1 MCVAKKEG
9 RMSPRKRRSFLA
21 LATATAASLAG
32 CSTSSTPGNDPTA
45 DVPTDLPTT
54 APPGSLVDD
63 WQFDPADIGQGGGSG
78 SKGGSGGGNVTYT
91 AQTSAG
97 NAVGLAAGGAKDV
110 NNFRQNVKEGF
121 LPLPSDMPYEGLF
134 YDYYFDTGSAGD
146 CDSLF
151 CPRYAPAISAD
162 PLSGETERYLSVG
175 LNSGLDAADF
185 ERKRLNFVV
194 VLDVSGSMG
203 SPFDE
208 YHYDQDGGE
217 ETDDT
222 RPKIEVARDA
232 LASLTEQLRP
242 GDRFGV
248 VLYNNQATVAKP
260 LNPVETTDM
269 DAIRGHIEADIDA
282 GGGTNL
288 SAGLDEASALFD
300 DVADA
305 DPDVYEN
312 RIAVLTDAMPN
323 LGDTSENG
331 LESRLETEA
340 GRGVHSTFVG
350 VGVDFNTEIIDA
362 ITSVRGANHYSVHS
376 ADEFEQRLTDG
387 FEYMVTPLVFDL
399 SLELD
404 ATGYEIETVYGSSAA
419 EESTGEVMH
428 VNTLFASDREDG
440 ETRGGVVLA
449 KLRQT
454 GESGSL
460 QLRAS
465 WEDRA
470 GETNETTATVT
481 FPDGGPEQFADT
493 GVRKAVLLTRYADL
507 CRNWAVAMREDDG
520 DPPDDGITPVDYDDL
535 GRWERQSTDLTVSP
549 EYAERFESFADYFES
564 EMAEIGDDSLS
575 RELTVLEQLADAG
588 VTTRRFGRLLE
599 R

>member
-1 MCVAKKEG
+1 
-9 RMSPRKRRSFLA
+9 MSPRKRRSFLA

-32 CSTSSTPGNDPTA
+32 CSTGSTPGDAPET

-54 APPGSLVDD
+54 APPGDLVDD

-78 SKGGSGGGNVTYT
+78 AKGGSGGANVTYS
-91 AQTSAG
+91 AQTSAD
-97 NAVGLAAGGAKDV
+97 NSVGLAAGGAKDV
-110 NNFRQNVKEGF
+110 NNFRQNVEEGF

-134 YDYYFDTGSAGD
+134 YDYYFDTGSAGE

-151 CPRYAPAISAD
+151 CPRYSPAISAD

-175 LNSGLDAADF
+175 LNSGLDADDF

-194 VLDVSGSMG
+194 VLDVSGSMS

-208 YHYDQDGGE
+208 YHYGRDEGGDE
-217 ETDDT
+217 PDD

-260 LNPVETTDM
+260 LNPIETTDM
-269 DAIRGHIEADIDA
+269 DAIRGHIEADIEA

-300 DVADA
+300 DVTDA
-305 DPDVYEN
+305 DPTVYEN
-312 RIAVLTDAMPN
+312 RMAVLMDAMPN
-323 LGDTSENG
+323 LGDTSEDG
-331 LESRLETEA
+331 LQGRLEREA
-340 GRGVHSTFVG
+340 ERDVHATFVG

-376 ADEFEQRLTDG
+376 ADEFDQRLTDG

-404 ATGYEIETVYGSSAA
+404 AAGYEIETVYGSSAA

-428 VNTLFASDREDG
+428 VNTLFASDRGGG

-449 KLRQT
+449 KLRRT

-465 WEDRA
+465 WEDRT
-470 GETNETTATVT
+470 GETSETTATVA
-481 FPDGGPEQFADT
+481 FPDGGPKQFANT

-520 DPPDDGITPVDYDDL
+520 EPPGDGITPAEYDDL
-535 GRWERQSTDLTVSP
+535 GRWERQSTGLSVSP
-549 EYAERFESFADYFES
+549 EYAERFGSFAEYFEA

-575 RELTVLEQLADAG
+575 RELAVLERLADAG
-588 VTTRRFGRLLE
+588 VTTRRLE
-599 R
+599 PSLRT

>member
-1 MCVAKKEG
+1 
-9 RMSPRKRRSFLA
+9 MSPRRRRSFLA

-32 CSTSSTPGNDPTA
+32 CSTGSTPGNDPGTEP
-45 DVPTDLPTT
+45 PTDLPTT
-54 APPGSLVDD
+54 APSGELVDD
-63 WQFDPADIGQGGGSG
+63 WQFDPADIGQGEGAG
-78 SKGGSGGGNVTYT
+78 SKGGSGGANVTYT

-97 NAVGLAAGGAKDV
+97 NSVGLAAGGAKDV
-110 NNFRQNVKEGF
+110 NNFRQNVEEGF

-134 YDYYFDTGSAGD
+134 YDYYFDTGDAGG

-151 CPRYAPAISAD
+151 CPRYAPAVSAD

-175 LNSGLDAADF
+175 LNSGLDADDF

-194 VLDVSGSMG
+194 VLDVSGSMS

-208 YHYDQDGGE
+208 YHYDGDDGE
-217 ETDDT
+217 DTDDS

-232 LASLTEQLRP
+232 LAALTEQLRP

-248 VLYNNQATVAKP
+248 VLYNTQATVAKP

-269 DAIRGHIEADIDA
+269 DAIRDHIEADIEA
-282 GGGTNL
+282 GGGTDL

-300 DVADA
+300 AVEDS
-305 DPDVYEN
+305 DPTVYEN
-312 RIAVLTDAMPN
+312 RMAVLTDAMPN
-323 LGDTSENG
+323 LGDTSEEG
-331 LESRLETEA
+331 LQGRLDREA
-340 GRGVHSTFVG
+340 ERGVHSTFVG

-387 FEYMVTPLVFDL
+387 FQYMVTPLVFDL

-404 ATGYEIETVYGSSAA
+404 ADGYEIETVYGSSAA

-428 VNTLFASDREDG
+428 VNTLFAADREGG

-449 KLRQT
+449 KLEQT
-454 GESGSL
+454 GASGSL

-465 WEDRA
+465 WENRE
-470 GETNETTATVT
+470 GETGETTATVA
-481 FPDGGPEQFADT
+481 FPDGGPEQFGNT

-507 CRNWAVAMREDDG
+507 CRNWAVAMRQDDG
-520 DPPDDGITPVDYDDL
+520 EPPADGIAPAEYDDL
-535 GRWERQSTDLTVSP
+535 GRWERRSTDLTVSP
-549 EYAERFESFADYFES
+549 EYADRFASFAEYFRD
-564 EMAEIGDDSLS
+564 EMADIGDESLE
-575 RELTVLEQLADAG
+575 RELAVLERLADAS
-588 VTTRRFGRLLE
+588 VTTRRLGRS
-599 R
+599 RRS

>member
-1 MCVAKKEG
+1 
-9 RMSPRKRRSFLA
+9 MSPRKRRSFLA

-32 CSTSSTPGNDPTA
+32 CSTGSTPGDGPGTE
-45 DVPTDLPTT
+45 PRTDLPTT
-54 APPGSLVDD
+54 APPGDLVDD

-110 NNFRQNVKEGF
+110 NNFRQNVEEGF

-134 YDYYFDTGSAGD
+134 YDYYFDTGSAAD

-175 LNSGLDAADF
+175 LNSGLEADDF

-208 YHYDQDGGE
+208 YHYDEGEGDG
-217 ETDDT
+217 DS

-269 DAIRGHIEADIDA
+269 DAIRGHIEADIEA
-282 GGGTNL
+282 GGGTDL
-288 SAGLDEASALFD
+288 SAGLDEASGLFD

-305 DPDVYEN
+305 DPTVYEN

-323 LGDTSENG
+323 LGDTSESG
-331 LESRLETEA
+331 LQGRLEREA
-340 GRGVHSTFVG
+340 ERDVHATFVG

-404 ATGYEIETVYGSSAA
+404 ADGYEIETVYGSSAA

-428 VNTLFASDREDG
+428 VNTLFASDREGG

-449 KLRQT
+449 KLRRT

-465 WEDRA
+465 WADRT
-470 GETNETTATVT
+470 GGTSETTATVA
-481 FPDGGPEQFADT
+481 FPDDGPEQFANA

-520 DPPDDGITPVDYDDL
+520 EPPADGIAPADHDDL
-535 GRWERQSTDLTVSP
+535 GRWERQSTELTVSP
-549 EYAERFESFADYFES
+549 EYADRFASFADYFEA
-564 EMAEIGDDSLS
+564 EMDEIGDESLS
-575 RELTVLEQLADAG
+575 RELAVLERLANTG
-588 VTTRRFGRLLE
+588 VTTRRIGSSPRA
-599 R
+599 